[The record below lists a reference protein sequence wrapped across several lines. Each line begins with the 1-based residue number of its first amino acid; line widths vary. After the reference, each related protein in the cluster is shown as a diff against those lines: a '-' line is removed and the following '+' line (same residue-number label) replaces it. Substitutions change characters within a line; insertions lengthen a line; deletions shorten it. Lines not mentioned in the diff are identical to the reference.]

1 MAFLYSAKTNDHYR
15 AFPLW
20 QEAAQRGS
28 DTAQYNLGLCY
39 HNGWGTT
46 KDDDQALY
54 WWRKAA
60 AQGHHDAQHNID
72 VLMNERN
79 SYSNSNYQS
88 SSQNSQPAKSGGCY
102 VATAVYGSYDC
113 PQVWTLRRFR
123 DYKLATTWYGR
134 LFIRAY
140 YAVSP
145 TVVKLF
151 GKTEWFNHFWKA
163 RLDKMVATLQEQGY
177 EDIPYND

>member
-1 MAFLYSAKTNDHYR
+1 MKNLAVCLRNGNGVVTDKAKAAEWFERAAAKGNIQSKSCLADMYTEGEGVLVNYQKAEALYKDIIASKDDTYYDGAIFGLAFLYSAKTNDHYR

-60 AQGHHDAQHNID
+60 AQGHHDAQHNI
-72 VLMNERN
+72 
-79 SYSNSNYQS
+79 
-88 SSQNSQPAKSGGCY
+88 
-102 VATAVYGSYDC
+102 VA
-113 PQVWTLRRFR
+113 
-123 DYKLATTWYGR
+123 
-134 LFIRAY
+134 
-140 YAVSP
+140 
-145 TVVKLF
+145 
-151 GKTEWFNHFWKA
+151 
-163 RLDKMVATLQEQGY
+163 
-177 EDIPYND
+177 